1 MPRSKFCARGP
12 GIFPPLPDSMEFPDP
27 FGWWVRRSVCSIA
40 LLLVCLDCASDSS
53 SYRALLPFD
62 SKVATLPLN
71 LQSLSP
77 DKYIH
82 LLKFAPEPWARGVKS
97 FIIAFPMS
105 GSLTLLKVDTTSAFQ
120 HLTSKLK
127 EIEYCDEYQSTLLRW
142 KSHRRAQKL
151 TTHLKA
157 PQFLV
162 HRSITT
168 SFTDVLAL
176 MLGALATLGAS
187 LQVSI
192 MGIMTTIVITTK
204 ANPTRTTTA
213 PTAPRSTCRFE
224 QMPVSDGQGCCQLQ
238 SAGRA

>member
-1 MPRSKFCARGP
+1 MPRSKFCARGR
-12 GIFPPLPDSMEFPDP
+12 GLFLLCLTQWNLRIHLVGGCDGRSAP
-27 FGWWVRRSVCSIA
+27 FA

-127 EIEYCDEYQSTLLRW
+127 EIEYCDEYQSSLLRG
-142 KSHRRAQKL
+142 KSHRRA
-151 TTHLKA
+151 
-157 PQFLV
+157 
-162 HRSITT
+162 RS
-168 SFTDVLAL
+168 
-176 MLGALATLGAS
+176 
-187 LQVSI
+187 
-192 MGIMTTIVITTK
+192 
-204 ANPTRTTTA
+204 
-213 PTAPRSTCRFE
+213 
-224 QMPVSDGQGCCQLQ
+224 
-238 SAGRA
+238 

>member
-1 MPRSKFCARGP
+1 LSEESTEKTRRFKRGCKIESIFRMDQMPRSKFCARGP

-120 HLTSKLK
+120 HSKRNR
-127 EIEYCDEYQSTLLRW
+127 ILR
-142 KSHRRAQKL
+142 
-151 TTHLKA
+151 
-157 PQFLV
+157 
-162 HRSITT
+162 
-168 SFTDVLAL
+168 
-176 MLGALATLGAS
+176 
-187 LQVSI
+187 
-192 MGIMTTIVITTK
+192 
-204 ANPTRTTTA
+204 
-213 PTAPRSTCRFE
+213 
-224 QMPVSDGQGCCQLQ
+224 
-238 SAGRA
+238 